1 MITGS
6 GNDPKTKPVHF
17 GRINLKKKY
26 EAVLS
31 LELEHC
37 LLNYLNM
44 SENRNNENFLLLKQ
58 ILHKLQN
65 CYKTRNKLR

>member
-1 MITGS
+1 MIQRQNLGILEELTG
-6 GNDPKTKPVHF
+6 
-17 GRINLKKKY
+17 KKIY

-58 ILHKLQN
+58 ISHKLQN